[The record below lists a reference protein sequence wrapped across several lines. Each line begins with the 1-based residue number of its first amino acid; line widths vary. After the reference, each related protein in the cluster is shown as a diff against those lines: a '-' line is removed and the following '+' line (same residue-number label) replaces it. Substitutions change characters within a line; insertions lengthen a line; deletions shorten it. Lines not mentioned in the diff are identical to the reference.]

1 MLTLETPVQ
10 FVKGIGP
17 AIAKMLAEKEVAT
30 VEDLLLHLPFRY
42 EDRLNP
48 RALNELKAGETAS
61 VIGEV
66 RGAALL
72 RTKRM
77 PIFELTVGQGVQSM
91 KCMWFHGKY
100 LEGRFH
106 AGQMV
111 ALFGKVEASRSGR
124 GFKMIQPQFE
134 VLPDGTADALDR
146 VLEVGR
152 IRRCMS
158 RWGGASWRRDGSGGW
173 CGTFW
178 RN

>member
-48 RALNELKAGETAS
+48 RALSELKPGEMAS

-72 RTKRM
+72 RTKSM
-77 PIFELTVGQGVQSM
+77 PIFEMTVGQGAAVDEVHVVPREVSR
-91 KCMWFHGKY
+91 GAVPRRTDGGAVR
-100 LEGRFH
+100 ESGARH
-106 AGQMV
+106 ARG
-111 ALFGKVEASRSGR
+111 AASR
-124 GFKMIQPQFE
+124 
-134 VLPDGTADALDR
+134 
-146 VLEVGR
+146 
-152 IRRCMS
+152 
-158 RWGGASWRRDGSGGW
+158 
-173 CGTFW
+173 
-178 RN
+178 